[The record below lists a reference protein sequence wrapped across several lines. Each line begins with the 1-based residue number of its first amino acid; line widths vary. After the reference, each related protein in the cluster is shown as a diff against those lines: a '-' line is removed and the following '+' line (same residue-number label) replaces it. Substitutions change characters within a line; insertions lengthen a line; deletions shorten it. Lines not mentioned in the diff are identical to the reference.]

1 MKMRFIIVQV
11 SLSFLILVSAYSN
24 GSLKDDLRQAAEN
37 TAFVIKVHEADLTF
51 GTAKSIVD
59 SRVADHVE
67 IEKFQN
73 LIKQWIPANESF
85 VMNATQLDA
94 FKTNFYNFLPK
105 VSKEELVS
113 RLDQY
118 TKGANSEMQ
127 SLVKELVATQYDQ
140 FNIRATGLIRV
151 AKEAGYIDNN
161 IDMLFDKFVQ
171 ADKYHKAHDFNNLL
185 IYVNVK

>member
-1 MKMRFIIVQV
+1 
-11 SLSFLILVSAYSN
+11 
-24 GSLKDDLRQAAEN
+24 
-37 TAFVIKVHEADLTF
+37 VHEADLTF
-51 GTAKSIVD
+51 GIAKSIVN
-59 SRVADHVE
+59 SMVADHLE

-73 LIKQWIPANESF
+73 LIKQWTPANESF
-85 VMNATQLDA
+85 VMNATELDA
-94 FKTNFYNFLPK
+94 FKNNFYNLLPK

-118 TKGANSEMQ
+118 TKGAYSNMQ

-140 FNIRATGLIRV
+140 FNIRATKLILF

-171 ADKYHKAHDFNNLL
+171 ADKYYKAHDFNNLL
-185 IYVNVK
+185 SYLNLR